1 MRAPTIRLRSLLRS
15 RKFRPRRLLFKLNW
29 KKRRGACALH
39 MALRALAGSVAL
51 GRWGATGPCT
61 GRTSRF
67 KRVGSQRVPAVFL
80 VRASVYIPFG
90 RELVCRVCPLA
101 GVSLQ
106 VGHQA
111 TRIRRVNPAFFI
123 THALPEDATRG
134 SRALRR
140 GTERRTRLADAQGP
154 RDTFAFAQDDDGLE
168 PQIPFH
174 DLNRL
179 HGVAEHARQFNLRRG
194 LIGQGPCVR
203 P

>member
-29 KKRRGACALH
+29 KKRRARGAWCALH
-39 MALRALAGSVAL
+39 GVGAGPCGVL
-51 GRWGATGPCT
+51 GRCT

-80 VRASVYIPFG
+80 EPRLGLHVLPGENLSPPSVFRYKSVISDSNP
-90 RELVCRVCPLA
+90 A
-101 GVSLQ
+101 GP
-106 VGHQA
+106 
-111 TRIRRVNPAFFI
+111 PAFFI
-123 THALPEDATRG
+123 THALPEDATTG